1 MQQRLMAPSPWWG
14 AGCIFGKARDV
25 IVRAFATED
34 AEQCGCPDVAD
45 KYGVQLV

>member
-1 MQQRLMAPSPWWG
+1 MAWAPRRG